1 MPVPRLDLNEAVV
14 VVTGAA
20 GGIGLAVTQAAHR
33 RGARVV
39 LVDLEQGAVDAA
51 AKDFAPDRSLAL
63 QADVTDSKAMT
74 EVFRRTRE
82 RFGRVDVAVANAGIS
97 SGSTAFTINTAA
109 EGSFEKVLAVNLLG
123 VWNTIRAALPHVLE
137 SRGHI
142 LLTASIYA
150 YINGM
155 LNAPYAASKGGV
167 EQLGR
172 ALRAELAP
180 HGATA
185 GILYP
190 GWVKTPIADVAF
202 GADELATQLVK
213 QAFPAPLR
221 KQVTTERVAEATIR
235 GIERRAARIQVPRR
249 WGPISAL
256 RGIVNP
262 LSDAAF
268 ERDRKLSGL
277 LRQVEDRAER
287 T

>member
-1 MPVPRLDLNEAVV
+1 VPVPRLDISEAVV

-20 GGIGLAVTQAAHR
+20 GGIGLAITQAAHR

-39 LVDLEQGAVDAA
+39 LVDLQQDAVDAA
-51 AKDFAPDRSLAL
+51 AAGLGADRSLAL
-63 QADVTDSKAMT
+63 AGDVTDSAAME
-74 EVFRRTRE
+74 EVFRATKE

-109 EGSFEKVLAVNLLG
+109 DGAFEKILAVNLVG
-123 VWNTIRAALPHVLE
+123 VWNTIRAALPHALE

-142 LLTASIYA
+142 VLTASIYA

-155 LNAPYAASKGGV
+155 LNAPYAATKGAV

-180 HGATA
+180 HRATA

-202 GADELATQLVK
+202 GGDELATALVAK
-213 QAFPAPLR
+213 AFPAPLR
-221 KQVTTERVAEATIR
+221 KQVTAARVAEAAVR
-235 GIERRAARIQVPRR
+235 GIERRAASIQVPRR
-249 WGPISAL
+249 WAGVSAL
-256 RGIVNP
+256 RGIINP
-262 LSDAAF
+262 LSDSAF
-268 ERDRKLSGL
+268 ERDATMRTL
-277 LRQVEDRAER
+277 LAEVEARAER

>member
-1 MPVPRLDLNEAVV
+1 MPVPRLEVSEAVV

-20 GGIGLAVTQAAHR
+20 GGIGLAITQAAHR

-39 LVDLEQGAVDAA
+39 LVDLDQHTVDEAA
-51 AKDFAPDRSLAL
+51 APLVADRALAL
-63 QADVTDSKAMT
+63 QGDVTDGAAM
-74 EVFRRTRE
+74 EAVFRKARE
-82 RFGRVDVAVANAGIS
+82 RFGRVDVAIANAGIS

-109 EGSFEKVLAVNLLG
+109 EGAFEKVIAVNLVG

-137 SRGHI
+137 ARGHI
-142 LLTASIYA
+142 VLTASIYA

-155 LNAPYAASKGGV
+155 LNAPYAASKGAV

-213 QAFPAPLR
+213 QAFPSPLR
-221 KQVTTERVAEATIR
+221 KQVTTERVADAAIQ

-249 WGPISAL
+249 WAPISAL
-256 RGIVNP
+256 RGIINP

-268 ERDRKLSGL
+268 ERDQKLSGL
-277 LRQVEDRAER
+277 LRRVEERAER